1 MQHILLLSK
10 NPDVYRQLIPCFGLE
25 FQISRSE
32 NDTQAISMLQ
42 NRRYEYLFI
51 DISMFSPT
59 DKNGGGYRNFIQPF
73 AGLYPALEIIVI
85 TPVERIREAV
95 NAVKEGASDYILF
108 PIKSDDVNYVLKNVK
123 ESLIV
128 RSELDYLRDRFRE
141 TDIQQTMRTANAKMK
156 AVYDKIKSVAPTNST
171 VLVSGETGTGK
182 GVIARLIHR
191 HSNRKDAQFISVHC
205 GAIPDTLLESEL
217 FGHEKGAFTSA
228 VKRKLGKFEIADRG
242 TIFLD
247 EIGTITPA
255 AQIKLL
261 QVLQDGIFQRVGG
274 EVTIHTDVRIIAA
287 TNMDLKQMCEEG
299 QFRKDL
305 YYRLNVFPVEVPL
318 LKERAED
325 IPHLAMIFLDR
336 MNKLNTKAI
345 KGISPVVMEALMHY
359 PWPGNIRELENLIE
373 RAYILETGPVLQPDS
388 FPWEIFEYSS
398 SDVELVKDNAGS
410 LAYVRKKGIE
420 ELEKNYLMDLL
431 NETTGRIKQAAEIAG
446 ISTRQIHK
454 LLTKYNI
461 HKEDYKER
469 K

>member
-25 FQISRSE
+25 FQIGRAE
-32 NDTQAISMLQ
+32 NDNQTISMLQ

-51 DISMFSPT
+51 DISMFSPV

-73 AGLYPALEIIVI
+73 VGLYPALEIIVI

-128 RSELDYLRDRFRE
+128 RSELDYLRDRLRE

-171 VLVSGETGTGK
+171 VLISGETGTGK

-274 EVTIHTDVRIIAA
+274 EVTIHTDVRIVAA
-287 TNMDLKQMCEEG
+287 TNMDLKQMCEDG

-305 YYRLNVFPVEVPL
+305 YYRLNVFPIEIPL
-318 LKERAED
+318 LKERSED

-373 RAYILETGPVLQPDS
+373 RAYILETGSILQPDS
-388 FPWEIFEYSS
+388 FPGEIFEYCS
-398 SDVELVKDNAGS
+398 SDVELARDNAGS

-420 ELEKNYLMDLL
+420 EIEKNYLMDLL

-461 HKEDYKER
+461 RKEDYKER

>member
-1 MQHILLLSK
+1 M
-10 NPDVYRQLIPCFGLE
+10 
-25 FQISRSE
+25 
-32 NDTQAISMLQ
+32 
-42 NRRYEYLFI
+42 
-51 DISMFSPT
+51 
-59 DKNGGGYRNFIQPF
+59 
-73 AGLYPALEIIVI
+73 
-85 TPVERIREAV
+85 
-95 NAVKEGASDYILF
+95 
-108 PIKSDDVNYVLKNVK
+108 
-123 ESLIV
+123 
-128 RSELDYLRDRFRE
+128 
-141 TDIQQTMRTANAKMK
+141 
-156 AVYDKIKSVAPTNST
+156 
-171 VLVSGETGTGK
+171 
-182 GVIARLIHR
+182 
-191 HSNRKDAQFISVHC
+191 
-205 GAIPDTLLESEL
+205 LESEL

-274 EVTIHTDVRIIAA
+274 EVTIHTDVRIVAA

-305 YYRLNVFPVEVPL
+305 YYRFNVFPIEVPL
-318 LKERAED
+318 LKERPED

-373 RAYILETGPVLQPDS
+373 RAYILETGSVLQPDS
-388 FPWEIFEYSS
+388 FPGEIFEYCSS
-398 SDVELVKDNAGS
+398 GVELVKDNAGS

-420 ELEKNYLMDLL
+420 EIEKNYLMDLL

-461 HKEDYKER
+461 RKEDYKER